1 MYINVSNKR
10 LSISSEELYS
20 FGGGRDKEGRRK
32 EEKLGGEI
40 GREIQLHAKLLLQ

>member
-20 FGGGRDKEGRRK
+20 FGGGRDEEGIACAAGWM
-32 EEKLGGEI
+32 LDVSDV
-40 GREIQLHAKLLLQ
+40 